1 MKLNPITFTPESLAA
16 LKESIAHWYRLYTG
30 SANNGEHTG
39 HGSCACCKLYFNG
52 DGCKGCPIYQAT
64 GKSFCSGSP
73 YISLVRYT
81 GMQDEN
87 FKRDAKIFH
96 DWLVA
101 LLPTDS
107 VKKPNLIKEKKITT
121 LNLTPPEAKTLECI
135 LQFIGGSPKGTRG
148 YVNSI
153 YKKLTRQ
160 EEKFNDVSVNLTI
173 DEKQPGGRIYFNP

>member
-1 MKLNPITFTPESLAA
+1 MKLKPITFTPESLAA

-30 SANNGEHTG
+30 SANIGEHTG

-107 VKKPNLIKEKKITT
+107 VKKPNLIKEKKIIT
-121 LNLTPPEAKTLECI
+121 LNLTPAEAKTLQCI
-135 LQFIGGSPKGTRG
+135 LRFIGLSPLGTRG
-148 YVNSI
+148 YTDSI
-153 YKKLTRQ
+153 YKKLARQ

-173 DEKQPGGRIYFNP
+173 DEKKPGGRIYFNP